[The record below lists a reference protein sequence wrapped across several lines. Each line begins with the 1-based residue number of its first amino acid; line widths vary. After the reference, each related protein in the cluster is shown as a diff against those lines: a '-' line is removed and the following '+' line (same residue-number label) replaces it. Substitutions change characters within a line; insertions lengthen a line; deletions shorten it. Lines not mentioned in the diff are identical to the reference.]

1 MPSSFWRPT
10 VQLSSPHPPL
20 PPSRVTLLVIQCAVV
35 GRARWP
41 SYHPRRSQIY
51 AYVARW
57 QGYRRS
63 SLGPCVVNCSRA
75 LRRPS
80 SSGHSGSSPRGVGNE
95 TAFQK
100 KAMRR
105 TRARGGLHG
114 AVPVESKVA
123 DRRRR
128 EPEGHAADLTY
139 CTRPDFSRRRPSCS
153 RRVRARAGHVRR
165 PVRFPGKSVV
175 CQDRR

>member
-1 MPSSFWRPT
+1 MRALQFAIAT
-10 VQLSSPHPPL
+10 VNLASQNGFLFLATHRDSA
-20 PPSRVTLLVIQCAVV
+20 TLLVIQCAVV

-51 AYVARW
+51 AHVARR

-80 SSGHSGSSPRGVGNE
+80 SSGQSGSSP
-95 TAFQK
+95 
-100 KAMRR
+100 RR

-128 EPEGHAADLTY
+128 EPEGHAADLSY
-139 CTRPDFSRRRPSCS
+139 CTGPDFGRRRPSCS
-153 RRVRARAGHVRR
+153 RRVRVRAGHVRR